1 MTTPVV
7 DRRIGD
13 ADRERAAAQL
23 GLALTRGYLDFAEY
37 ETRVGQV
44 FTAATSAELNPLTAD
59 LPSAIRRHD
68 PRRLAAQARAA
79 RLSVR
84 IHLAGYLAM
93 VVIVLTVW
101 ALTAVFAGATYFWPI
116 WPILGAG
123 IGVLSHTVGVRHGFR
138 PPCAAL
144 RGAGHGRPAPW
155 RDTMNS

>member
-23 GLALTRGYLDFAEY
+23 GLALSRGYLDFAEY

-44 FTAATSAELNPLTAD
+44 FTAATSAELDPLTTD
-59 LPSAIRRHD
+59 LPSGIRRHD
-68 PRRLAAQARAA
+68 PQRLAAPPGPA
-79 RLSVR
+79 RLSVW

-101 ALTAVFAGATYFWPI
+101 ALTAVFAGAQDRPDG
-116 WPILGAG
+116 PEVGGAG
-123 IGVLSHTVGVRHGFR
+123 MGLLCHTVGVRHGVR
-138 PPCAAL
+138 SPCADL
-144 RGAGHGRPAPW
+144 GGAGHGRHAPW
-155 RDTMNS
+155 QVTMNP